1 MFGKL
6 FAKKDHRYYLN
17 QAGKYLAAERYA
29 DARID
34 FEEALKRCPAD
45 AEEDQRQIREGLTTA
60 GNRLG
65 ELNLEEAEH
74 AVRLGD
80 LGKARD
86 HFMLASE
93 LAVDAAIKSK
103 AGEGLQGLAHAS
115 ASVQAPAA
123 HASQGHHHH
132 GGSSCGSCKD
142 TGSQALEEEQ
152 SSVDHLTKEELFTL
166 LVQPLPGDLPARYAA
181 LGPDFAHAYLAIHD
195 GKDNEAF
202 PLLQK
207 MLLSAENDIV
217 IYELALIM
225 FRNGQIHECEKLLNR
240 ALSANAANPTCYVA
254 KVHLLAGQNRFPEAL
269 TTANHML
276 EQGILADQAQFMLGE
291 LHQASGDDEAAFQ
304 AWSKA
309 LEIPSVAKP
318 AAERLVPMLDAQGRK
333 DEAKFLRKK
342 YLKGCC

>member
-6 FAKKDHRYYLN
+6 FAKKDHHYYLT

-45 AEEDQRQIREGLTTA
+45 AQEDRRRISEGFDTA

-65 ELNLEEAEH
+65 ELNLQEAEH

-80 LGKARD
+80 FGKARD
-86 HFMLASE
+86 HFMLASQ
-93 LAVDAAIKSK
+93 LSVDAAIKAK

-115 ASVQAPAA
+115 AAAPAPAA
-123 HASQGHHHH
+123 HAAKGHHH

-142 TGSQALEEEQ
+142 TGSHALDEDQ
-152 SSVDHLTKEELFTL
+152 SSVDHLSKEELFTL
-166 LVQPLPGDLPARYAA
+166 LIQPLPGDLPKRYAA
-181 LGPDFAHAYLAIHD
+181 LGPDFAGAYLAIHD

-202 PLLQK
+202 PVLQK

-240 ALSANAANPTCYVA
+240 ALSANPANATCYVA
-254 KVHLLAGQNRFPEAL
+254 KIHLLTAQQRFPEAL
-269 TTANHML
+269 ATASYMV
-276 EQGILADQAQFMLGE
+276 EQGIMADQAQFMLGE
-291 LHQASGDDEAAFQ
+291 LHHAAGDEEAALQ

-309 LEIPSVAKP
+309 LEIPSVAKG
-318 AAERLVPMLDAQGRK
+318 AAERVVPILESKGRTE
-333 DEAKFLRKK
+333 EAKFLRKK

>member
-6 FAKKDHRYYLN
+6 FAKKDHRYYLT

-45 AEEDQRQIREGLTTA
+45 AEEEQRQIREGLNSA

-65 ELNLEEAEH
+65 ELNLREAEH
-74 AVRLGD
+74 ALRLGD

-86 HFMLASE
+86 HFILAGE
-93 LAVDAAIKSK
+93 LAVDAAIKSR

-115 ASVQAPAA
+115 ATVQKPAAPA
-123 HASQGHHHH
+123 HHGHHH

-142 TGSQALEEEQ
+142 TGSQALDEEQ
-152 SSVDHLTKEELFTL
+152 SSVDHLSKEELFTL
-166 LVQPLPGDLPARYAA
+166 LTQPLPGDLPQRYAA
-181 LGPDFAHAYLAIHD
+181 LGPDFANAYLAIHD

-202 PLLQK
+202 PVLQK

-254 KVHLLAGQNRFPEAL
+254 KIHLLAGQNRFPEAL
-269 TTANHML
+269 TAANHMV
-276 EQGILADQAQFMLGE
+276 EQGIIPDQAQFMLGD
-291 LHQASGDDEAAFQ
+291 LHQASGDEEAAFE

-309 LEIPSVAKP
+309 LEIPSVAKS
-318 AAERLVPMLDAQGRK
+318 AAERLVPMLDARGRK
-333 DEAKFLRKK
+333 EEAKFLRKK